1 MSLVW
6 AQSNDKGVAVS
17 SIVFESIVDAGCGM
31 LRGLKP
37 PETVKLASADQ
48 RYATGELVRRL
59 LALAWRFRA
68 DCLWSLVLS
77 LVLLLLGIAGLKLLG
92 VVIDVIRFALDPSL
106 PPPVYPFDWQPP
118 AGWPALRIVTALSL
132 AIVVQAVLRAAFTYA
147 YNMVTARLTQGEIVP
162 ELRAQLYAKLQRL
175 SFRFFDVHG
184 SNSIFNR
191 VTGDVQN
198 TRLFVDGVLLQGA
211 TMILTLAAYAV
222 FMWRIQP
229 ALTLACL
236 GVSLPLWWLAQFY
249 SARLRPG
256 YLLNRE
262 LTDKMV
268 LLFSETVRGMQTVKG
283 FAAEPHQVRRFE
295 EANDEVSSQQRKIF
309 WDLSVFTPGTQMLSQ
324 LSLVILFA
332 YGGWLY
338 VQGKIPLGSGLVVF
352 AGLLQ
357 QFTGQVATIST
368 IANSV
373 QQSLAAARRVF
384 EVLDTPLDVQNNP
397 GALPPG
403 RLTGRMIF
411 ENVTFGYHADKPVL
425 ADVSFE
431 AKPGQVI
438 GIFGMTGAGK
448 STLLGL
454 IPRFYDPQAGRILA
468 DGKDVR
474 DLELDPFRRQIG
486 IVYQETFLFSNTVSA
501 NIAFGHPHATM
512 EQIERAARIAS
523 AHEFITALP
532 QGYETVLGESGV
544 DLSGGQRQ
552 RLALARA
559 LLLQPPILILDDPTA
574 SVDAR
579 TENEIVSALR
589 EAMAGR
595 TTFVVSSRLSLL
607 RRADLILVLED
618 GRLTQTGTHAELVHR
633 PGPYHET
640 ALLQIMDLDEGRSA
654 IPMGTS
660 NAEHSTSNVEMV
672 DGSGMS
678 APTNIKSQAARIA
691 PGRPFDAGSAHVL
704 QSDGGARGGQGAVAT
719 GAHPPDFPLHKPL
732 RHQAELAV
740 PVDVHPRSAIAGAGV
755 ADWPHHHRPD
765 CGPGFVG
772 DLLVC
777 GGVFR
782 SGAVHRGDTFISAS
796 GSRSNWARRWC
807 TTCGRICSAS

>member
-1 MSLVW
+1 
-6 AQSNDKGVAVS
+6 
-17 SIVFESIVDAGCGM
+17 M
-31 LRGLKP
+31 LRVLKTP
-37 PETVKLASADQ
+37 GTAEFKSADE
-48 RYATGELVRRL
+48 RYPTGELIRRL
-59 LALAWRFRA
+59 LALAWRFRG
-68 DCLWSLVLS
+68 DCLLS
-77 LVLLLLGIAGLKLLG
+77 LGLSLLLLLLGIAGLKSLG
-92 VVIDVIRFALDPSL
+92 VVIDVIRYALDPSL
-106 PPPVYPFDWQPP
+106 PAPVYPFGWNPP
-118 AGWPALRIVTALSL
+118 AGWPALTVVAALAL
-132 AIVVQAVLRAAFTYA
+132 AIVAQAVLRAVLTYI
-147 YNMVTARLTQGEIVP
+147 YNMITARLTQGEIVP

-175 SFRFFDVHG
+175 SFSFFDVHG

-211 TMILTLAAYAV
+211 TMLLTLAAYAV

-229 ALTLACL
+229 ALTVACL
-236 GVSLPLWWLAQFY
+236 CVSLPLWGLAHFY

-256 YLLNRE
+256 YLRNRE
-262 LTDKMV
+262 LTDNMI
-268 LLFSETVRGMQTVKG
+268 LLFSESVRGMQTVKG

-295 EANDEVSSQQRKIF
+295 EANDQVSAQQRKIF
-309 WDLSVFTPGTQMLSQ
+309 WDLSVFTPGTQLLSQ

-338 VQGKIPLGSGLVVF
+338 VQGWIPLGGGLVVF

-357 QFTGQVATIST
+357 QFTGQVANIST

-384 EVLDTPLDVQNNP
+384 EVLDTPVEVQSRP
-397 GALPPG
+397 DAVKPG
-403 RLTGRMIF
+403 RLTGRIVF
-411 ENVTFGYHADKPVL
+411 ERVSFGYLADHPVL
-425 ADVSFE
+425 THVSFE

-448 STLLGL
+448 SSLLGL

-468 DGKDVR
+468 DGKDLR
-474 DLELDPFRRQIG
+474 GLDLDAYRRQIG
-486 IVYQETFLFSNTVSA
+486 IVYQESFLFSNTVAA
-501 NIAFGHPHATM
+501 NIAFGHPHATL

-532 QGYETVLGESGV
+532 RGYETVLGESGV

-595 TTFVVSSRLSLL
+595 TTFVVSGRLSLL

-618 GRLTQTGTHAELVHR
+618 GRLTQSGTHAELVHR
-633 PGPYHET
+633 SGPYHET
-640 ALLQIMDLDEGRSA
+640 ALLQIMDLDEGRGSKVEGRE
-654 IPMGTS
+654 PEQMGTS
-660 NAEHSTSNVEMV
+660 NAQHSTSNTEVI
-672 DGSGMS
+672 D
-678 APTNIKSQAARIA
+678 
-691 PGRPFDAGSAHVL
+691 
-704 QSDGGARGGQGAVAT
+704 
-719 GAHPPDFPLHKPL
+719 
-732 RHQAELAV
+732 
-740 PVDVHPRSAIAGAGV
+740 
-755 ADWPHHHRPD
+755 
-765 CGPGFVG
+765 
-772 DLLVC
+772 
-777 GGVFR
+777 
-782 SGAVHRGDTFISAS
+782 
-796 GSRSNWARRWC
+796 RR
-807 TTCGRICSAS
+807 T